1 MMPQFPVYII
11 SKGRSISRYTSKM
24 FEEMKLP
31 YHIVVEEQEYEE
43 YCAVIDRKKVLILP
57 NEYKENYDTFWKR
70 DASNR
75 CGSGAA
81 RNFCWDHSVKN
92 GFARHWIFDDNID
105 RVIRFN
111 HNRKIKCV
119 VPTPLRI
126 IEDFVLRYENVA
138 IAGMGYAIFCPA
150 DESRPPMRLNT
161 RIYSDLLIRNDIPY
175 RWRGLYNEDT
185 DLCLR
190 ALKDGWVTIEFN
202 AFLIDKLSTQKI
214 KGGNTDELY
223 KDGTK
228 SKSQMLV
235 DMHPDVTKMIFQYG
249 RWHHKVDYRRFK
261 GNKLIRKQGI
271 EIPTGIN
278 NYGMEL
284 YEEEK

>member
-1 MMPQFPVYII
+1 
-11 SKGRSISRYTSKM
+11 M